1 MTAYNTSPFGPP
13 PVLMVGGRTEFLY
26 GGQSD
31 TVSPTQI
38 RITSVAITS
47 DVATV
52 VGTIVS
58 GNAPVVGSLVSIEG
72 TTSNSGVFN
81 VTNVALASVTA
92 TLLTGAVTIT
102 FPLTN
107 ANVSTTTDHGFAV
120 VPTPIT
126 YDSLVAGSSKQ
137 AASAENDPSENDE
150 RSYFAQVFFGSLP
163 TTATVTLQASL
174 VDQDSAYQTVGTV
187 ATVVGGAVTQ
197 SAATFSSMNYKFL
210 RFNVSGVTGGTS
222 PTIAAALMG

>member
-26 GGQSD
+26 GGYSD
-31 TVSPTQI
+31 TTSPTQI

-47 DVATV
+47 NVATV

-58 GNAPVVGSLVSIEG
+58 GNAPAVGSLVSIQG
-72 TTSNSGVFN
+72 TKTSSGLFN

-107 ANVSTTTDHGFAV
+107 ANVSTTTDAGFAV
-120 VPTPIT
+120 VPQPIT
-126 YDSLVAGSSKQ
+126 YDALANGSSKQ

-150 RSYFAQVFFGSLP
+150 RSYMVQVFFGTLP
-163 TTATVTLQASL
+163 TAATVTLQASL
-174 VDQDSAYQTVGTV
+174 VDQDSAYQTVATV
-187 ATVVGGAVTQ
+187 ATVTGGVATLNAAVY
-197 SAATFSSMNYKFL
+197 ANANFKFL
-210 RFNVSGVTGGTS
+210 RFNVSGLSGTG
-222 PTIAAALMG
+222 TIAAAILG